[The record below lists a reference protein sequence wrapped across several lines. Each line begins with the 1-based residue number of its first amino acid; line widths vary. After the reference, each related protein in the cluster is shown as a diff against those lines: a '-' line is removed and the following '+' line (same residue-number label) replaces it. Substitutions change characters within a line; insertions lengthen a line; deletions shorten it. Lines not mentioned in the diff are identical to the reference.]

1 MTYIKRLYS
10 LDSKTSS
17 LFKKLENL
25 PYNALSFSD
34 DKWSI
39 LQVLYH
45 VWLAEISSE
54 KYIRTK
60 IKYPET
66 IIKTPVSSYIKAFLT
81 KYFLLLGFTI
91 NAPKVTAEFPD
102 KISLKKLQ
110 NNWKNSRFSF
120 SKLIEELNQKN
131 LSEKAIFRH
140 ALMGRINLSLTLFFF
155 ELHFNHHL
163 KQINKRINR
172 SFT

>member
-1 MTYIKRLYS
+1 MTNYLS
-10 LDSKTSS
+10 QMTSG
-17 LFKKLENL
+17 LFHKYFIMYGLRRFLQKNTLE
-25 PYNALSFSD
+25 
-34 DKWSI
+34 
-39 LQVLYH
+39 
-45 VWLAEISSE
+45 
-54 KYIRTK
+54 RK

-91 NAPKVTAEFPD
+91 NAPKVTAKFPD
-102 KISLKKLQ
+102 KISLKELQ
-110 NNWKNSRFSF
+110 NNWKNSRSSF

-163 KQINKRINR
+163 KQINKRIN

>member
-1 MTYIKRLYS
+1 MDYIKRLKN
-10 LDSKTSS
+10 LDSKTSK
-17 LFKKLENL
+17 LFKKLEFFS
-25 PYNALSFSD
+25 YNKLSFSD
-34 DKWSI
+34 EKWSVLQI
-39 LQVLYH
+39 LFH
-45 VWLAEISSE
+45 IWLAEISSE

-60 IKYPET
+60 IQYPET

-102 KISLKKLQ
+102 KISLKELQ
-110 NNWKNSRFSF
+110 NNWKNSRSSF

-163 KQINKRINR
+163 KQINKRIN

>member
-1 MTYIKRLYS
+1 MSYIKRLYS

-25 PYNALSFSD
+25 PYNVLSFSD

-81 KYFLLLGFTI
+81 KYFLLLGLTI

-102 KISLKKLQ
+102 KISLKELQ
-110 NNWKNSRFSF
+110 NNWKNSRSSF

>member
-1 MTYIKRLYS
+1 MTYINRLEN
-10 LDSKTSS
+10 LDSKTSK
-17 LFKKLENL
+17 LFKKLES
-25 PYNALSFSD
+25 YSYDKLSFSD
-34 DKWSI
+34 DKWSVSQI
-39 LQVLYH
+39 LYH
-45 VWLAEISSE
+45 VWLAEVSSE

-66 IIKTPVSSYIKAFLT
+66 IIKTPVSSYVKAFLT

-91 NAPKVTAEFPD
+91 NAPKVTAKFPE
-102 KISLKKLQ
+102 KISLKELQ
-110 NNWKNSRFSF
+110 NNWKSSRSSF
-120 SKLIEELNQKN
+120 SKLIEELDQKN

>member
-17 LFKKLENL
+17 LFKKLEDL
-25 PYNALSFSD
+25 PYNALSLSD
-34 DKWSI
+34 DKWSV
-39 LQVLYH
+39 LQILYH

-60 IKYPET
+60 IQYPET
-66 IIKTPVSSYIKAFLT
+66 IIKTPVSSYIKAYIT

-102 KISLKKLQ
+102 QISLKELQ
-110 NNWKNSRFSF
+110 NNWTNSRSSF
-120 SKLIEELNQKN
+120 SKLIKELNKKN

-163 KQINKRINR
+163 KQINKRIT